1 MMQLTHIQINE
12 FQQFRTPFEIRQ
24 LAPGINLFTGP
35 NESGKSTLVRA
46 IRTAFF
52 ERHKSS
58 TLTDLQPWGDSSASP
73 EVSVA
78 FDWQGQH
85 WQLHKRF
92 LQRKRC
98 DLQVGNE
105 YFQGDE
111 AEDQLA
117 RLLGYETPA
126 RGASKAEHW
135 GIPGLLWVEQGAGQH
150 IREPARYAGEHLQ
163 SALSQHLG
171 DALGDVISRGGDQLI
186 EQVEQQRSLL
196 LTPTGKPTG
205 ELRDTRQT
213 CDKLLEELT
222 SLEDQIAGYRDQ
234 VDHLGTL
241 RAQQQ
246 ETDATRPW
254 EAQREK
260 AQAAE
265 ARLADIDK
273 LRQQQAQARHALEN
287 CERHQEA
294 NRQQLR
300 EFAQQAAQLESRQVE
315 KYQAEQKI
323 AQNKAQSVPL
333 EQQRDLAKATYEQAR
348 QTLQLARENA
358 AYQRLQHN
366 LKTAVNGSQRATQ
379 ALEKARDLQ
388 RQWQTLSEEHQAQ
401 AVDAKLLAK
410 LRELEK
416 QCGNLMAQKEILATR
431 LSYSLL
437 SDQHL
442 ALGEQR
448 LEGSG
453 EQLLLETTELAIPG
467 VGTLTIQPGGKDV
480 NDFLRQQQRLEDDRD
495 VLLGQLQVA
504 HLAEAE
510 RKANAAR
517 ELAQQLEQVRLRLKD
532 LAPDGVEA
540 LANEYRLAEQHRES
554 ILKELATYS
563 MPQEDISLP
572 TEAQA
577 THALEVADAQLEQ
590 ANRAY
595 EDHQLALRLDQQ
607 ALESAER
614 EWQALNAMVHAP
626 DRQQREQGAHD
637 LLLELKADGQR
648 LSADIDARQREIE
661 AANPDILEQDIKRFR
676 QSAEMLEA
684 QSRERASEIDRLQT
698 RLETLGAQGLEET
711 RDTTRQALE
720 YQQRRK
726 AELERR
732 AEALELLLTL
742 LRHERQAVTRQLQAP
757 LQKHLNHYLRLMF
770 PGATLSVDDNLL
782 PQTLIRPDT
791 QNAQRDEQGELETL
805 SFGAREQMGL
815 ISRLAYA
822 DLLREAGRPTL
833 IILDDALVHCDHR
846 RLEQMKRML
855 FDAAERHQILLF
867 TCHPSHWDDLG
878 VAARDLPTL
887 KMTVNESRA

>member
-1 MMQLTHIQINE
+1 MMQLTHLQISE

-46 IRTAFF
+46 IRAAFL
-52 ERHKSS
+52 ERHKSG

-98 DLQVGNE
+98 DLQAGDE
-105 YFQGDE
+105 RYQGDE

-126 RGASKAEHW
+126 RGASKEEHW
-135 GIPGLLWVEQGAGQH
+135 GVPGLLWVEQGAGQH
-150 IREPARYAGEHLQ
+150 IREPARHASEHLQ
-163 SALSQHLG
+163 SALSEHLG
-171 DALGDVISRGGDQLI
+171 DALGEVISSGGDQLI
-186 EQVEQQRSLL
+186 QQVEQQRSLL
-196 LTPTGKPTG
+196 LTQTGKPTG
-205 ELRDTRQT
+205 ELRDTRQA
-213 CDKLLEELT
+213 CENLLAELA
-222 SLEDQIAGYRDQ
+222 SLEDQVAGYRDQ
-234 VDHLGTL
+234 VDHLGALWT
-241 RAQQQ
+241 QQL
-246 ETDATRPW
+246 EIDTTRPW
-254 EAQREK
+254 EAQRKK

-265 ARLADIDK
+265 AQLADIDT
-273 LRQQQAQARHALEN
+273 LRQQQEQARQALEN
-287 CERHQEA
+287 CERNQEM

-300 EFAQQAAQLESRQVE
+300 EFAQQAAQLENRQSE
-315 KYQAEQKI
+315 KHRAEQQLIQRKE
-323 AQNKAQSVPL
+323 QSAIL
-333 EQQRDLAKATYEQAR
+333 TQQRDQAKAVYEQAR
-348 QTLQLARENA
+348 RTLHLARENA
-358 AYQRLQHN
+358 AYQHLQDN
-366 LKTAVNGSQRATQ
+366 LKTADGETQRLAQ
-379 ALEKARDLQ
+379 ALEKARELQ
-388 RQWQTLSEEHQAQ
+388 QQWQTLGEKHQAQ
-401 AVDAKLLAK
+401 AVDAKGLGE

-416 QCGNLMAQKEILATR
+416 QRGKLMAQKEMLATR
-431 LSYSLL
+431 LSYTLL
-437 SDQHL
+437 DDQHL
-442 ALGEQR
+442 VLDEHC

-453 EQLLLETTELAIPG
+453 EQLLLETAELAIPG

-480 NDFLRQQQRLEDDRD
+480 NDLLRQQQRLEDDRD
-495 VLLGQLQVA
+495 ALIGQLQVA
-504 HLAEAE
+504 DLAEAE
-510 RKANAAR
+510 RKASAAR

-532 LAPDGVEA
+532 LALAGVET
-540 LANEYRLAEQHRES
+540 LANEYRLAEQRREA
-554 ILKELATYS
+554 ILKKLVTHS
-563 MPQEDISLP
+563 TPQEDAALP

-577 THALEVADAQLEQ
+577 NHALEVADAELTLANQ
-590 ANRAY
+590 AY
-595 EDHQLALRLDQQ
+595 DEHQLALKLGQQ

-614 EWQALNAMVHAP
+614 EWQALNALVHAP
-626 DRQQREQGAHD
+626 DRQQREQSAHD
-637 LLLELKADGQR
+637 LLLELKADARRIG
-648 LSADIDARQREIE
+648 ADIDARQRKID
-661 AANPDILEQDIKRFR
+661 AANPAFIEQDIKRFR
-676 QSAEMLEA
+676 QSAETLETQA
-684 QSRERASEIDRLQT
+684 RERASEIDRLQT
-698 RLETLGAQGLEET
+698 RLETLGAQGLEEK

-742 LRHERQAVTRQLQAP
+742 LRDERQAVTRKLQAP
-757 LQKHLNHYLRLMF
+757 LQKHLNHYLQLMF

-782 PQTLIRPDT
+782 PQALIRPDT
-791 QNAQRDEQGELETL
+791 QNAHRDEQGELESL

-878 VAARDLPTL
+878 VAARDLPVL
-887 KMTVNESRA
+887 KMAAN